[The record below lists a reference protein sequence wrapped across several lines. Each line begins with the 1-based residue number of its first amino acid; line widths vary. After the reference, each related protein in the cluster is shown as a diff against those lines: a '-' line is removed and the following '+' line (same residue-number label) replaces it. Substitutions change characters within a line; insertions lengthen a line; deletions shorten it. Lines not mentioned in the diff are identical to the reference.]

1 MPSVDELS
9 GAGAKSQLGASQ
21 AEAVRVISENQQVIF
36 TKYIRMVL
44 PLDGFVF
51 WVRADLVN
59 PSALLAVPYTLF
71 NQSTFENVVFPATGS
86 LHYMTD
92 QQQTPDENFAY
103 NKVLFTSE
111 VPLEPLN
118 SLDREVTYIG
128 TFQKIRFAFS
138 RRQSF
143 YQQASQWHYEGD
155 AVYPVM
161 ETQIIDSVEQ
171 LNLRDVVVSNSLPIW
186 LALNKIAPT
195 YPAMLLPDNMPAPYI
210 AVDVQRTSALQMA
223 PLLDETLS
231 HYQLSV
237 DRVRISTYGLR
248 NAQAMDFIDL
258 VNRYTIEDGAM
269 GIWGDLPIPKDE
281 KRQQNELNI
290 LAQKKT
296 IDYDVTY
303 YQNSVRDV
311 ARQFIRSCVPTFLIG
326 DL

>member
-1 MPSVDELS
+1 MSTADEV
-9 GAGAKSQLGASQ
+9 AGARTPLGASQ
-21 AEAVRVISENQQVIF
+21 AEAVRVISNNQQVTF
-36 TKYIRMVL
+36 TKYVRMVL

-59 PSALLAVPYTLF
+59 PSALLAVPFTLF
-71 NQSTFENVVFPATGS
+71 NQDTFKDVEFPATGS
-86 LHYMTD
+86 LHYLTD
-92 QQQTPDENFAY
+92 QQQSTDENFAY

-118 SLDREVTYIG
+118 SLDREVAYIG

-143 YQQASQWHYEGD
+143 YEQANQWHYEGD

-161 ETQIIDSVEQ
+161 QTQIIDSVEQ

-186 LALNKIAPT
+186 LSLNSVAPV

-210 AVDVQRTSALQMA
+210 AVDVQRTKALQMA
-223 PLLDETLS
+223 PLLDENLS
-231 HYQLSV
+231 HFQLAQ

-248 NAQAMDFIDL
+248 NKQIMDYVDM
-258 VNRYTIEDGAM
+258 VNRYTIEDGAF
-269 GIWGDLPIPKDE
+269 GLVGELPVPVDE
-281 KRQQNELNI
+281 KRSQNELNI
-290 LAQKKT
+290 LAQKKCL
-296 IDYDVTY
+296 DYDVAY
-303 YQNSVRDV
+303 YQAQVRDV
-311 ARQFIRSCVPTFLIG
+311 ARQFIKSCIPTFLIS